1 MRNALTMKNQAIRD
15 IPAESR
21 VLVVDD
27 DAMNRRLLGSLL
39 ISHGYRISEAV
50 DGEDALRQIAV
61 APPDI
66 ILMDVMMP
74 KLDGIEVCR
83 RLQSDEKTAPIPVLL
98 VTALHD
104 RPDRLRG
111 IESGAT
117 DYITKP
123 IDTAD
128 VLLRVRNALRTKHLY
143 DQKNT
148 LLRLREN
155 LSDMIVHD
163 LRNPLLAI
171 TLCAQ
176 RLETQTTV
184 SEVPRLA
191 GAITEQ
197 VLLLERFICDLL
209 NISRMEQGHLSLQR
223 SREDLAGLGRAAFR
237 NHQRLADSKDIR
249 LEIVAPECDCVAE
262 VDKDLF
268 SRLLDNLISNA
279 VKFAP
284 KGTLVSL
291 RIRQPDD
298 GAMMWHVLV
307 EDEGPG
313 IPLDYRES
321 IFDKYEVVKMKNS
334 NVPQTGL
341 GLALCRMV
349 AEVHGGRI
357 YVTPRSPH
365 GSIFTVEL
373 PCVVMPSHERSAT

>member
-1 MRNALTMKNQAIRD
+1 MKNQTMRD

-39 ISHGYRISEAV
+39 ISHGYQISEAV
-50 DGEDALRQIAV
+50 DGEDALRQISV
-61 APPDI
+61 APPDL
-66 ILMDVMMP
+66 ILLDVMMP

-83 RLQSDEKTAPIPVLL
+83 RLQSDENTAPIPVLL

-111 IESGAT
+111 IASGAT

-176 RLETQTTV
+176 RLETQTAV
-184 SEVPRLA
+184 PEVPRLA

-197 VLLLERFICDLL
+197 VLLLERFISDLL
-209 NISRMEQGHLSLQR
+209 NISKMEQGHLSLQR
-223 SREDLAGLGRAAFR
+223 SREDLVGLGRAAFR

-249 LEIVAPECDCVAE
+249 LEIVAPECDCSAE

-291 RIRQPDD
+291 RIRHPDD

-321 IFDKYEVVKMKNS
+321 IFDKYGVVKMKNS

-357 YVTPRSPH
+357 YVTPRLPH

-373 PCVVMPSHERSAT
+373 PCVVMPSLERSAT